1 MEIEVHKVKIW
12 SQMMLYYVMHVRCFS
27 VFVYEIE
34 GEIACGLNV
43 WIEVEYGWLLCGK
56 FQN

>member
-43 WIEVEYGWLLCGK
+43 
-56 FQN
+56 